1 VNLDALINRALVL
14 IDQTSGIKTGQSQV
28 YAKGLENVAQGKTV
42 RVTMAFTDAPA
53 AASVAKAPVNDLDL
67 VVLGP
72 DGTRYFPNHLNGPD
86 KINNVEMVE
95 FIAPAAGKYQI
106 VVNGVSVPVNS
117 IKGGQPYALAWEA
130 L

>member
-1 VNLDALINRALVL
+1 
-14 IDQTSGIKTGQSQV
+14 
-28 YAKGLENVAQGKTV
+28 
-42 RVTMAFTDAPA
+42 
-53 AASVAKAPVNDLDL
+53 
-67 VVLGP
+67 
-72 DGTRYFPNHLNGPD
+72 LNGPD